1 MNASGTFDVLA
12 VALGLG
18 LGTLGLRLVFGEL
31 RGRVAIGAG
40 LRAALDWLPVAALGA
55 LVFPA
60 FVTASGAGPAGARFA
75 AALATC
81 AVTWK
86 TRNLLLAVA
95 AGMASYWTVGAL
107 S

>member
-1 MNASGTFDVLA
+1 MSPPGIFEIAA

-18 LGTLGLRLVFGEL
+18 LGTLALRLAFGEL
-31 RGRVAIGAG
+31 RGRVALGAG
-40 LRAALDWLPVAALGA
+40 FRAALDWVPVAALGA

-60 FVTASGAGPAGARFA
+60 FVTASGAGPAGARLA

-95 AGMASYWTVGAL
+95 AGMASYWIVDAL